1 MPISRSAATT
11 EVIQQGGSTISTI
24 DSAAIQSSE
33 NDHFNRKLSIHF
45 GLGTPANNTFAVNS
59 RVPGLDLII
68 DEATGAWRTN
78 LGTSG
83 TLTAGQLANVQNDA
97 RIFKNRMEN
106 IANAIGL
113 IPGTHNPW
121 V

>member
-1 MPISRSAATT
+1 MPISRSAGTT
-11 EVIQQGGSTISTI
+11 EIIQQGGSTVSTI
-24 DSAAIQSSE
+24 DASAIQSSQ
-33 NDHFNRKLSIHF
+33 NDHLGKKLSVHF
-45 GLGTPANNTFAVNS
+45 ALGTPASNSFAVNS
-59 RVPGLDLII
+59 RVPGLDLTI
-68 DEATGAWRTN
+68 DESTGAWRTN

-83 TLTAGQLANVQNDA
+83 TLTAGQLTAVQNNERA
-97 RIFKNRMEN
+97 FKNGMES